1 MKQWFFALAPRERL
15 WVVLGV
21 VATIILL
28 LWFYA
33 WTPLLKYQQ
42 TLQNDIAATA
52 DDALYL
58 EELRATVNASRK
70 PQGEFDTKTKV
81 QRVVTPV
88 LQRYRLNDSKVLVR
102 LQDQGNNGAQLTLKN
117 APFDQLVR
125 FLSTLEQQHG
135 IVAAELTLKPNKTS
149 GLTDASITLKR

>member
-15 WVVLGV
+15 WVVLGM
-21 VATIILL
+21 VATVILL

-42 TLQNDIAATA
+42 TLQSDIDATA

-58 EELRATVNASRK
+58 EELRATVDANRK
-70 PQGEFDTKTKV
+70 PQHAFDTTTKV

-135 IVAAELTLKPNKTS
+135 IIAAELSLKPNKAS